1 MWPLSTN
8 ACPKKKKKRKKKERK
23 KEGKIKKIEEV
34 PSVCL
39 TLWLIYSDCE
49 KRFILCVRDASK
61 VKKAILGFFK
71 A

>member
-1 MWPLSTN
+1 M
-8 ACPKKKKKRKKKERK
+8 KERK
-23 KEGKIKKIEEV
+23 KEGKIKKKEEV